1 MSPEGVIAVAC
12 VLIAPGKSNEM
23 TLPFPKTR
31 AFVEKLVVWASEIV
45 LNTVQKVKAARM
57 LNLIKFSSIALD

>member
-31 AFVEKLVVWASEIV
+31 ALVDNSVVCGIAIV
-45 LNTVQKVKAARM
+45 LSTVQKVKGARM
-57 LNLIKFSSIALD
+57 LNLITVSSIAT